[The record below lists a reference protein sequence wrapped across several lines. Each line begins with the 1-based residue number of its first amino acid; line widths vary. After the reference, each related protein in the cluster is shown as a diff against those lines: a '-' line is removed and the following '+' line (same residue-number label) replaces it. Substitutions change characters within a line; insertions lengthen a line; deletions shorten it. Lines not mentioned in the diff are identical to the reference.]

1 MDIIMDNISLLK
13 GGKELL
19 VDTNLSLVQGHKYGL
34 IGRNGVGK
42 SCLMSAIL
50 QREFLG
56 FPDHLQILLVEQE
69 ITGDMKTP
77 LEWVL
82 ETDVERTELLEELH
96 QLEVE

>member
-13 GGKELL
+13 GGKEFLIYI
-19 VDTNLSLVQGHKYGL
+19 NLSLVQGHKYGL
-34 IGRNGVGK
+34 IGRNGVEK

-56 FPDHLQILLVEQE
+56 C
-69 ITGDMKTP
+69 DMKTP